1 MICHM
6 TRLVFRRMKDDQV
19 DNKSCNMEEVVRRV
33 LEVVNLEV
41 ESKLGTI
48 VPTTKNFSSI
58 GHLGAEIIQPEQN
71 MLNKMDNTI
80 PLSLTHQIKRL
91 VNLSFPDLNSVSSC
105 MNCRQQL
112 RLESFLLLVTGD

>member
-6 TRLVFRRMKDDQV
+6 TRLVIRVMKVDQV
-19 DNKSCNMEEVVRRV
+19 DNESCNMEKVVRRV
-33 LEVVNLEV
+33 LEVANLEV
-41 ESKLGTI
+41 ESKLGSI

>member
-1 MICHM
+1 MPHDQV
-6 TRLVFRRMKDDQV
+6 VFRVMKVDQV
-19 DNKSCNMEEVVRRV
+19 DNETCNMEEVVRRV

-71 MLNKMDNTI
+71 MQN
-80 PLSLTHQIKRL
+80 
-91 VNLSFPDLNSVSSC
+91 
-105 MNCRQQL
+105 
-112 RLESFLLLVTGD
+112 